1 MVTSAISVE
10 AENDECFLVRHG
22 LRELWP
28 IKTFLDPL
36 NQYVVLGIKR
46 ATEAGSAGAPARTV
60 RKPTPLIQG
69 SRHVYTGALSS
80 KRARAPAF
88 PASGA
93 SSQFTRHHQSRCN
106 KLA

>member
-46 ATEAGSAGAPARTV
+46 ATECWERGRPRPHRSQTNAPSLKVVDTS
-60 RKPTPLIQG
+60 TL
-69 SRHVYTGALSS
+69 AL
-80 KRARAPAF
+80 
-88 PASGA
+88 
-93 SSQFTRHHQSRCN
+93 
-106 KLA
+106 